1 MRQAV
6 LTRQERER
14 WSSLWL
20 QQEGYFL
27 SRNETQASFA
37 WGATITGGK
46 DPHQV
51 TNPFPGY
58 IRTMIQK
65 MEVMETAICESNPP

>member
-1 MRQAV
+1 MRQAERW
-6 LTRQERER
+6 RQELAR
-14 WSSLWL
+14 WNVLWL
-20 QQEGYFL
+20 QKEGY
-27 SRNETQASFA
+27 SCSENETQASFA

-46 DPHQV
+46 DPNQV

-65 MEVMETAICESNPP
+65 MEVVETAICESNPP